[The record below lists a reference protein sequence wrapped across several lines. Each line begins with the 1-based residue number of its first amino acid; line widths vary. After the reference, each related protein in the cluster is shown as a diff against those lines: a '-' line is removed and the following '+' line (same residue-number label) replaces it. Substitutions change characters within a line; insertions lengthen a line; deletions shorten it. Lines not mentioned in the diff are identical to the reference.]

1 MKDQILSD
9 TVIAHIFYVCQIIQ
23 LLMFPQAER
32 LYMYMQ
38 MERKFTPC
46 PLEWRWSGVFVVIW
60 GHFTGNIWVILSN

>member
-38 MERKFTPC
+38 MESKFTPC
-46 PLEWRWSGVFVVIW
+46 PLEWR
-60 GHFTGNIWVILSN
+60 